1 MSGYDITFGNAHPDI
16 EVHFPPA
23 VPGATSVD
31 FIGDG
36 AAVDKAHKQLATYL
50 ALLENATRE
59 IQIDYLI
66 HGILNA
72 KAAKQ

>member
-1 MSGYDITFGNAHPDI
+1 MSGYDIMFGNANPD
-16 EVHFPPA
+16 VDVYFPPA
-23 VPGATSVD
+23 IPGATSVD
-31 FIGDG
+31 FIGDR
-36 AAVDKAHKQLATYL
+36 AAVDKAHQELSTYL